1 MRFVIALML
10 GNFDDDDFPPPKIKL
25 VSKTTLLI
33 ISSAEKAGTWGQG
46 F

>member
-1 MRFVIALML
+1 MRFVIALMF
-10 GNFDDDDFPPPKIKL
+10 GNLDDDFPPPKIKL